1 MGAKNEEKRQLMY
14 SLYESGESI
23 SDIARQLKMS
33 RQNAWQIIKKIE
45 MERHPEEYF
54 KGKYKKFYK
63 KSFDFERVVYPNI
76 AKWMEKNNI
85 SIKGISDFG
94 RLDSVARKRLSAT
107 LRGKLRH
114 FYAEELMFLMGVTGL
129 TAQEILYKGEGEIY
143 GVYGKYKDE

>member
-76 AKWMEKNNI
+76 ARWMEKNNI
-85 SIKGISDFG
+85 SIKGMADFG
-94 RLDSVARKRLSAT
+94 GLDSIARKRVSAV
-107 LRGKLRH
+107 LRGKLKH
-114 FYAEELMFLMGVTGL
+114 FYAEELVFLMKVTGL
-129 TAQEILYKGEGEIY
+129 TARGILYKGDGEIY